1 MSLSPS
7 KAQTLVLQV
16 VSVAA
21 IVPGALALTKIP
33 SSQSPSNQLTVG
45 KVSAAI
51 VLCVAVVGLILEAA
65 AIIVRF
71 LNIGL
76 LNLKSRLCLT
86 VVCFFFEQQEYVYEY
101 MYVCDSLK
109 LC

>member
-1 MSLSPS
+1 MSLSTS

-33 SSQSPSNQLTVG
+33 SSSNQLTVG

-101 MYVCDSLK
+101 MYVCDSFK